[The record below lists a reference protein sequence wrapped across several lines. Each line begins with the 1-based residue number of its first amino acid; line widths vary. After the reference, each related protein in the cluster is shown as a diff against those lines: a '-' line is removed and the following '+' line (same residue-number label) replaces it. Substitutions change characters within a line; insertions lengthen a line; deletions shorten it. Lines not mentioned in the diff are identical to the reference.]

1 MPNPKPMGRPRIT
14 HGENAV
20 QVSVKIPA
28 WVRSA
33 INREAKARGA
43 KPGTLMREALTSY
56 ADTIIAYPTLDGR
69 R

>member
-14 HGENAV
+14 PGENAI

-28 WVRSA
+28 YVRSH
-33 INREAKARGA
+33 IRREAQARKM
-43 KPGTLMREALTSY
+43 KPGTLMREILTEA
-56 ADTIIAYPTLDGR
+56 ADRFIAYPTLDGR